1 MDKSIKVKRLL
12 LIIGLLLPLYGLQG
26 QVNVTLVGEGANV
39 AGKRVELLCYEDML
53 TMHER
58 LLDEAVADSTGHFR
72 LGCYLTYPRL
82 VVVQIECYSQSFYV
96 EPGRT
101 YEVWLPEFRW
111 EQDEERNVY
120 LDPVTLPLEFVN
132 LPDDELNLKILRFE
146 ETVDGFVSEHRVF
159 FDPRYKPRRQWM
171 DSLELRVKSS
181 GLGVDGDDFF
191 SRYARFTLAG
201 MRYDMGFASRKQMLR
216 KVLPQP
222 VLYHDECYMRALFDV
237 LGGMVSLGTKK
248 VGKWRLTEWVDKGN
262 LDRYL
267 DSLGTDPLLYDEQ
280 LRELAALVA
289 LKESYYDHDYDRDGV
304 VKMLT
309 ALSRQTKWKEHKELA
324 ERLLRSFSPM
334 APLEADEDWQLDVKL
349 PDADGNKVSLAEFQG
364 KWVYLSFV
372 RVGDPNS
379 LREIEALAHFK
390 DSVYARN
397 NDVVFV
403 SISCDREFQKMYH
416 FLRNSRRGA
425 RYNWTWLHFDG
436 QYRWLE
442 KMGVVSYPTFL
453 LFAPDGHQPYTV
465 TPTPGSGF
473 LLHAP
478 WEKRAV
484 EREKLEFTD

>member
-1 MDKSIKVKRLL
+1 MPS
-12 LIIGLLLPLYGLQG
+12 P
-26 QVNVTLVGEGANV
+26 
-39 AGKRVELLCYEDML
+39 
-53 TMHER
+53 
-58 LLDEAVADSTGHFR
+58 
-72 LGCYLTYPRL
+72 
-82 VVVQIECYSQSFYV
+82 
-96 EPGRT
+96 
-101 YEVWLPEFRW
+101 EVWLPEFRW

-120 LDPVTLPLEFVN
+120 LDPVALPLEFMN
-132 LPDDELNLKILRFE
+132 LPADELNLKILRFE
-146 ETVDGFVSEHRVF
+146 EAVDSFVSEHRVF
-159 FDPRYKPRRQWM
+159 FDPRFKPRRQWM
-171 DSLELRVKSS
+171 DSLERAVV
-181 GLGVDGDDFF
+181 GGQRTVAGDDFF
-191 SRYARFTLAG
+191 SRYARFTLAQ

-222 VLYHDECYMRALFDV
+222 ILYHDECYMRTLFDV

-248 VGKWRLTEWVDKGN
+248 IGKWRLTDWVDKGD
-262 LDRYL
+262 LGRYL

-289 LKESYYDHDYDRDGV
+289 LKESYYDRDYDRDGV

-309 ALSRQTKWKEHKELA
+309 ALAGQTKWKEHRELA
-324 ERLLRSFSPM
+324 EHILAGVSTTAAAPM
-334 APLEADEDWQLDVKL
+334 ATDYWPLATVKL
-349 PDADGNKVSLAEFQG
+349 PDADGNRIGLDEFRG
-364 KWVYLSFV
+364 KWIYLSFV

-397 NDVVFV
+397 DDVVFV

-416 FLRNSRRGA
+416 FLRNSRRGP
-425 RYNWTWLHFDG
+425 RYSWTWLHFDG

-442 KMGVVSYPTFL
+442 QMGVVSYPTFL

-478 WEKRAV
+478 WEKKTV